1 MQIKLSDL
9 GHDFGFWGL
18 NEGNARTGISN
29 NGTIQVSPGVYL
41 LTRKGIK
48 NNKWNA
54 NSKFGCIRLGEFAA
68 PDANQKEFMVVHHP
82 QEVVT
87 SQKDY
92 TVSVKVIG
100 PEIPDSV
107 FLLGYYEDFTF
118 CYSDENCW

>member
-1 MQIKLSDL
+1 M
-9 GHDFGFWGL
+9 
-18 NEGNARTGISN
+18 
-29 NGTIQVSPGVYL
+29 

-118 CYSDENCW
+118 LFR